1 MHGEAKVDGQL
12 CADAE
17 LTSVIAERPSFQI

>member
-1 MHGEAKVDGQL
+1 MRGEAKVDGQL

-17 LTSVIAERPSFQI
+17 LTSVIADRPKS